1 MMEYTLKDLL
11 QLMVEK
17 KASDLHLK
25 AGTPPVVRKNK
36 SLALLSRELPFLSH
50 KIIEELLKPVLKPYH
65 KEDLYTDKQ
74 VDFSYGL
81 KGLGRFR
88 FNIFFQRGT
97 LRVVIRHIPSSIP
110 SFDTLGLPKKIQDI
124 VTTTQ
129 AGLVLVTGATGN
141 GKTTT
146 IMAILDYINQC
157 QNKHIITIEDPIEF
171 LISDCKSLITQR
183 ELGTDY
189 INYKSA
195 LKSTLRQDPD
205 IIFFGEIRC
214 KDSLAT
220 ALTAANTGHLVF
232 STLHTKNTSETITR
246 LLGLLGS
253 EHYFRLEFAA
263 CLKSIICQKLIPEK
277 DSNSYIPAVEI
288 LINNPRIREILEND
302 TKSTS
307 ILPQIIEESQHG
319 WGMQTF
325 NQHLKEL
332 LSQGVITQKTALQF
346 SDSPEKLR
354 MFFSGL
360 SHNNSDE
367 QQSLTSININKAAE
381 NNPKTNVSSSN
392 TSLTPEPLTLKEDS
406 RLYKKA
412 K

>member
-1 MMEYTLKDLL
+1 MEYTLKDLL
-11 QLMVEK
+11 RMMVEK

-36 SLALLSRELPFLSH
+36 SLALLSRELGFLNQ

-65 KEDLYTDKQ
+65 RESLLTEKQ
-74 VDFSYGL
+74 VDFSYGV
-81 KGLGRFR
+81 KDLGRFR

-97 LRVVIRHIPSSIP
+97 LRVVVRHIPYNIP
-110 SFDTLGLPKKIQDI
+110 GFETLGLPKKVQDI
-124 VTTTQ
+124 VNTTNE
-129 AGLVLVTGATGN
+129 GLVLVTGATGN

-157 QNKHIITIEDPIEF
+157 KNKHIITIEDPIEF

-189 INYKSA
+189 LDYKSA

-214 KDSLAT
+214 KDSLST

-246 LLGLLGS
+246 LLGFLGS
-253 EHYFRLEFAA
+253 ERYFRLEFAA
-263 CLKSIICQKLIPEK
+263 CLESVICQKLIPKASE
-277 DSNSYIPAVEI
+277 NSFIPAVEI
-288 LINNPRIREILEND
+288 LINNPRIRDILED
-302 TKSTS
+302 ETKSTS
-307 ILPQIIEESQHG
+307 LLPKIIEESQHG

-332 LSQGVITQKTALQF
+332 WDQKLITQETALQF

-360 SHNNSDE
+360 SHNNSDD
-367 QQSLTSININKAAE
+367 QQSSPSVEMPTKSNFTTDE
-381 NNPKTNVSSSN
+381 SSPD
-392 TSLTPEPLTLKEDS
+392 TSLASEPLALKEGS
-406 RLYKKA
+406 QVYKKA